1 MPKQKAERAPARRRT
16 YSDPLSAA
24 LVPPPNETAS
34 EREIRL
40 NAELNAKKVSD
51 SIDDMLHQERNERK
65 KLRTEVNVLLLGQSE
80 SGKSTTLKRK
90 SNMSLDS
97 YRCPF
102 IPFDPL
108 LLSEFQLLH
117 SPSAF
122 HAERIAWR
130 AVIYLNLVRSIRR

>member
-1 MPKQKAERAPARRRT
+1 MPKQKAERTPARRRT

-34 EREIRL
+34 EREVRL
-40 NAELNAKKVSD
+40 NAELDAKKVSD

-90 SNMSLDS
+90 SFDPFLVS
-97 YRCPF
+97 YR
-102 IPFDPL
+102 IP
-108 LLSEFQLLH
+108 LH
-117 SPSAF
+117 P
-122 HAERIAWR
+122 I
-130 AVIYLNLVRSIRR
+130 